1 MFIDTTAS
9 QGIINPANQNITS
22 ALPLTFN
29 QYVPPANAIG
39 HALNWDFSAT
49 FSTGVR
55 VAGTSNIFTFAATAG
70 ATYDIFSQS
79 LFDPF
84 DLQLL
89 DDQGV
94 IIATDDG
101 SGTIGTD
108 HIRFT
113 APSEGSYFIDASWR
127 QGFGD
132 TSLYAAI
139 AVYEDLDTIPPVFP
153 GSAPVISTF
162 SPTNSATGV
171 PLSSNIVFT
180 FNEAIQGGSGMI
192 TLSNGN
198 NALIEAF
205 DITTSKRIAI
215 SGAAL
220 TIDPT
225 FDLSASTPYFVRFD
239 PGVVQDLTGHGSDAI
254 TSYGFTTTFMP
265 NTAADRVFSWGESRY
280 PELFPNHPQSQDILG
295 YHARIYASGSAL
307 GEQQGNIYFYA
318 GPGNEIVLVGSTDS
332 FLSQAMTA
340 GF

>member
-1 MFIDTTAS
+1 MFIDTTAG

-55 VAGTSNIFTFAATAG
+55 AVGASSIFTFAATAG

-84 DLQLL
+84 ELQLL

-101 SGTIGTD
+101 SGAIGTD

-139 AVYEDLDTIPPVFP
+139 SVYEDLDTIPPIFP

-162 SPTNSATGV
+162 NPANSAINV

-180 FNEAIQGGSGMI
+180 FNEAIQGGSGEI
-192 TLSNGN
+192 LLVIYDDILTES
-198 NALIEAF
+198 F
-205 DITTSKRIAI
+205 DITTSNRIAI
-215 SGAAL
+215 SGATL

-225 FDLSASTPYFVRFD
+225 FDLSEGKHYSVYFGTDVI
-239 PGVVQDLTGHGSDAI
+239 QDLTGHGSDAI
-254 TSYGFTTTFMP
+254 TSYGFTTTFTP

-307 GEQQGNIYFYA
+307 GEQQDNIYFYA
-318 GPGNEIVLVGSTDS
+318 GPGNEIVLIGSTDS
-332 FLSQAMTA
+332 FLSQAMAA